1 MSHASTAGRC
11 LELVL
16 SCLSDKGAS
25 TAMCLQATVDLLDQ
39 VPAAA
44 ADAELCTELARI
56 CLLANYPV
64 LAKDAIAVLSR
75 TDSRLSTAQYTSL
88 ITGIPPD
95 AAALLLTDAHAPTWT
110 ESDNVTAAKLHSAS
124 RPYDA
129 PFLAQLAS
137 HQALPRGHT
146 FS

>member
-1 MSHASTAGRC
+1 
-11 LELVL
+11 
-16 SCLSDKGAS
+16 
-25 TAMCLQATVDLLDQ
+25 MCLQATVDLLDQ

-88 ITGIPPD
+88 ITGSPPN
-95 AAALLLTDAHAPTWT
+95 AAALLPTREHAPTCIG
-110 ESDNVTAAKLHSAS
+110 SDNHTAAATHSA
-124 RPYDA
+124 RKP
-129 PFLAQLAS
+129 L
-137 HQALPRGHT
+137 
-146 FS
+146 

>member
-1 MSHASTAGRC
+1 
-11 LELVL
+11 
-16 SCLSDKGAS
+16 
-25 TAMCLQATVDLLDQ
+25 MCLQATVDLLDQ

-88 ITGIPPD
+88 ITGASLP
-95 AAALLLTDAHAPTWT
+95 AALATNPQPVSPECRHETGSCLQQSYAHPACHMLSCAPQV
-110 ESDNVTAAKLHSAS
+110 SHRPTAE
-124 RPYDA
+124 
-129 PFLAQLAS
+129 
-137 HQALPRGHT
+137 
-146 FS
+146 